1 MKLVAHGKFGKAV
14 IAETTYFVTLFNSIQ
29 KGDKTG
35 RLYRQAKEELEQF
48 L

>member
-1 MKLVAHGKFGKAV
+1 MVAHGKFGKAV

-35 RLYRQAKEELEQF
+35 RLYR
-48 L
+48 